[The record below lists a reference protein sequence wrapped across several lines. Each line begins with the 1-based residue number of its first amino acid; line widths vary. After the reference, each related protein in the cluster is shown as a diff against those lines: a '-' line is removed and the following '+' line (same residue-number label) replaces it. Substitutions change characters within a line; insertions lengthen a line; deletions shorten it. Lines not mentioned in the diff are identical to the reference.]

1 MVNTTGL
8 KIIGA
13 LFGGTTAA
21 VMLVAGFLVTDQI
34 RSSTPVGYEVAS
46 TVTVASTTR

>member
-21 VMLVAGFLVTDQI
+21 VILVAGFLVTDQI
-34 RSSTPVGYEVAS
+34 RSSGPIGYDVGN
-46 TVTVASTTR
+46 TVTLASASR

>member
-34 RSSTPVGYEVAS
+34 RSSNNVGYELNG
-46 TVTVASTTR
+46 TVTLASSTR

>member
-1 MVNTTGL
+1 MVDTTGL

-34 RSSTPVGYEVAS
+34 RSSAPAGYAVTE
-46 TVTVASTTR
+46 TVALAGTR

>member
-34 RSSTPVGYEVAS
+34 RSSSNLGYEVAAS
-46 TVTVASTTR
+46 VTIASATR